1 MSHVIHAVFDDME
14 VQRQRRKLNSAL
26 LGRLIV

>member
-1 MSHVIHAVFDDME
+1 VIHAVFDDLE
-14 VQRQRRKLNSAL
+14 VHRQRRKFNSAL